1 MKRSSAVIARPMSC
15 SLANSAGLWLMPPL
29 QRTNN
34 IAIGQSFLAANQ
46 PAMAR
51 AVFEA
56 TEKEVAEHGLETW
69 EPALASASAE
79 GLVQSLRALAKGGKP
94 LPPEAALLYDR
105 VCRLDPTT
113 ALKLGA

>member
-1 MKRSSAVIARPMSC
+1 MALQWGRLQGSGSAAGRFRAR
-15 SLANSAGLWLMPPL
+15 
-29 QRTNN
+29 

-69 EPALASASAE
+69 EPALASASAKR
-79 GLVQSLRALAKGGKP
+79 LVQSLRALAKGGKP

-105 VCRLDPTT
+105 VCRLDPAA